1 MSISSISIMNYAS
14 QAQKSGM
21 QGRELDPSE
30 FASKIMEKD
39 DADGDGY
46 ITLEES
52 GKDEEFFNK
61 IDADGDGRI
70 NLEEL
75 EQAHEKMEAMRSEME
90 ARMPQSAMQDS
101 TDTTTS
107 LLELINSQENTTE
120 YSLQSLISSYQAGNF
135 VDVTA

>member
-1 MSISSISIMNYAS
+1 
-14 QAQKSGM
+14 
-21 QGRELDPSE
+21 
-30 FASKIMEKD
+30 MEKD

-70 NLEEL
+70 NLDEL

-90 ARMPQSAMQDS
+90 ARMPQRPMQDS
-101 TDTTTS
+101 PDTATS
-107 LLELINSQENTTE
+107 LLDLLGSQSSSTE
-120 YSLQSLISSYQAGNF
+120 YSWQSIISGYQAGNF
-135 VDVTA
+135 VDITA

>member
-1 MSISSISIMNYAS
+1 MNYAS

>member
-52 GKDEEFFNK
+52 GKDEEFFNR

-70 NLEEL
+70 NLDEL

-90 ARMPQSAMQDS
+90 ARMPQRPMQDS
-101 TDTTTS
+101 PDTTTS
-107 LLELINSQENTTE
+107 LLDLLGSQSSSTE
-120 YSLQSLISSYQAGNF
+120 YSWQSIISGYQAGNF
-135 VDVTA
+135 VDITA